1 MRLDEQVQAY
11 ADKIFSKRQ
20 RQIDSELEKNLEV
33 AFEQPNWKGGGTWQ
47 NAVLRNLTEIY
58 VERIRSLADARM
70 ESLLSAHQDA
80 EIPLD
85 KPIVQ
90 EIKDQVI
97 SLCRNEQDDIYNR
110 IPQLKLDSGG
120 KLVID
125 DDTSNRIVTEVGHIM
140 SDFASELDIM
150 STKIGLAIDVKKKVY
165 AAATGKRWDAFI
177 SHASEDKDSFVR
189 ALAEALQKSGLEIW
203 FDETTLKV
211 GDRLREAIDHG
222 LSKSRYGIVVL
233 SKHFFSKDWTK
244 EELEGLTTKEI
255 GGVKVIL
262 PVWLNITR
270 DEVAK
275 HSPTLA
281 GRLAA
286 RSEDGIEKVVQQL
299 REAMG
304 KESPKPL
311 DSAKKNGLVVDQE
324 VVPPDWALSVDEGEL
339 TPYQLEAIRRRLA
352 ITRLYGVHPRLTI
365 WITNRSDF
373 RVLVK
378 SASLWYAHKRLNHGV
393 PTDNRTFVDVG
404 PGTENTG
411 IAFVTDEDA
420 ALKLQSLGIVDRH
433 LPTWTFSEDVDLEV
447 RVEYDLHG
455 IDYEF
460 RETVRVRIHGN
471 RQVES
476 L

>member
-1 MRLDEQVQAY
+1 MQLDEQVQAY

-20 RQIDSELEKNLEV
+20 RQIDSEFAKKLDV
-33 AFEQPNWKGGGTWQ
+33 AFDQPDWKRGGDWRTL
-47 NAVLRNLTEIY
+47 VLRNLVEIY
-58 VERIRSLADARM
+58 VERIRSLAGARM
-70 ESLLSAHQDA
+70 ESLITAHNDA

-85 KPIVQ
+85 KATLQ

-97 SLCRNEQDDIYNR
+97 SLCHNEQDDIYNR
-110 IPQLKLDSGG
+110 IPALKLESGTR
-120 KLVID
+120 LVID
-125 DDTSNRIVTEVGHIM
+125 GDTSSRIVNEVGHIM
-140 SDFASELDIM
+140 SDFASDLDIM
-150 STKIGLAIDVKKKVY
+150 SDKIGLAADVKKKIY
-165 AAATGKRWDAFI
+165 GAATGKRWDAFI
-177 SHASEDKDSFVR
+177 SHASEDKDDFVR
-189 ALAEALQKSGLEIW
+189 PLARALQDSGLEIW

-211 GDRLREAIDHG
+211 GDRLREAIDNG
-222 LSKSRYGIVVL
+222 LAKSRYGIVVL
-233 SKHFFSKDWTK
+233 SKHFFAKDWTR

-262 PVWLNITR
+262 PVWHNITR

-286 RSEDGIEKVVQQL
+286 RSQDGPDKVVQKL

-311 DSAKKNGLVVDQE
+311 ESAKKNASPVEEE
-324 VVPPDWALSVDEGEL
+324 VVPPDWVLSPDESEL
-339 TPYQLEAIRRRLA
+339 TPYQLDAVRRKLA
-352 ITRLYGVHPRLTI
+352 ITRLNALHPRLTI
-365 WITNRSDF
+365 WITNRSDV

-378 SASLWYAHKRLNHGV
+378 SVSLWYGHKRLNYGV
-393 PTDNRTFVDVG
+393 PTDNRVCVDVR
-404 PGTENTG
+404 PDTENTG

-420 ALKLQSLGIVDRH
+420 MLKLQSLGIVDRH
-433 LPTWTFSEDVDLEV
+433 LPTYTFSDDVDLEV
-447 RVEYDLHG
+447 RVEYDLQG
-455 IDYEF
+455 IEYEF
-460 RETVRVRIHGN
+460 RETVRVRVHGN